1 MELRGNLSKMRVENT
16 NPVSYFLELNREEI
30 YMNTLIEKEIMMH
43 FTGIINCVACGRVIK
58 KAFGQGFCYPCFINS
73 PLNSECIIKPELCL
87 AHKGEGRDPEWE
99 EKNHNTPHIVYLAL
113 TSSLKVGVT
122 RVDQI
127 PVRWIDQGAWKAI
140 KIAQTPY
147 RQIAGEVEINLKEH
161 MSDKTNWQKM
171 LKNDMD
177 NSIDIL
183 QEKEKVVDL
192 LDDQLKEYYVQDESE
207 VFTFD
212 YPVLY
217 YPEKI
222 KSINLDKDPEIKA
235 RLSGIRGQYLIFQD
249 NRVINIRK
257 YSGYEIKLN
266 F

>member
-1 MELRGNLSKMRVENT
+1 MELKGNLSKMRVEYT
-16 NPVSYFLELNREEI
+16 NPVSYFLELNNEEI
-30 YMNTLIEKEIMMH
+30 CINALIEKEIKIQ

-73 PLNSECIIKPELCL
+73 PLNSECILKPELCL
-87 AHKGEGRDPEWE
+87 AHEGGGRDPEWE
-99 EKNHNTPHIVYLAL
+99 ENNHNTPHIVYLAL
-113 TSSLKVGVT
+113 TSSIKVGVT

-127 PVRWIDQGAWKAI
+127 PIRWIDQGAWKAV
-140 KIAQTPY
+140 KLAFTPY
-147 RQIAGEVEINLKEH
+147 RKIAGDVEIQLKEH

-177 NSIDIL
+177 HSIDIL
-183 QEKEKVVDL
+183 QEKNKVPDL
-192 LDDQLKEYYVQDESE
+192 LNDHLKKYLVPEDNE

-212 YPVLY
+212 YPVLN

-222 KSINLDKDPEIKA
+222 KSINLDKDPEIHGE
-235 RLSGIRGQYLIFQD
+235 LSGIRGQYLIFQD

-266 F
+266 S